1 MRYPPGMGHLQ
12 KLAWEVGVP
21 ERSLRRAVSAG
32 TLRCR
37 RPSPRR
43 LEVDAAERAYLRSH
57 WELLARL
64 RAVLRTEPNVRFAA
78 IFGSLARGDER
89 ADSDLD
95 LVVEFGRRDRPG
107 RTRLIGK
114 LEAASGRRVQM
125 LHLRDLE
132 ECAADLLGEVVLEGR
147 VLVDR
152 DERWSG
158 LLGERRRI
166 FRRAKQADEHLQAAE
181 RKAIARFERAAA
193 SS

>member
-1 MRYPPGMGHLQ
+1 MYYALEMGHLQ
-12 KLAWEVGVP
+12 KLAWEVGAP

-32 TLRCR
+32 TLHCR
-37 RPSPRR
+37 RPTPRR

-95 LVVEFGRRDRPG
+95 IVVEFRRRDRRG
-107 RTRLIGK
+107 RIRLMGK
-114 LEAASGRRVQM
+114 LEAVAERRVQM

-132 ECAADLLGEVVLEGR
+132 ESAPDLLGEILLEGR

-152 DERWSG
+152 GDRWPG
-158 LLGERRRI
+158 LLRRRRQI
-166 FRRAKQADEHLQAAE
+166 FQRAKQADERLQAAE
-181 RKAIARFERAAA
+181 RRAIALFARDAA

>member
-1 MRYPPGMGHLQ
+1 MGHLQ

-21 ERSLRRAVSAG
+21 ERSLRRAVSVG

-37 RPSPRR
+37 RPTPRR
-43 LEVDAAERAYLRSH
+43 LEVDATERAYLRSH
-57 WELLARL
+57 WALLAQL

-95 LVVEFGRRDRPG
+95 LVIEFRRRDRRG
-107 RTRLIGK
+107 RIRLAGK
-114 LEAASGRRVQM
+114 LEAVSKRRVQM

-132 ECAADLLGEVVLEGR
+132 ECAPDLLGAIVLEGR

-152 DERWSG
+152 DERWPG
-158 LLGERRRI
+158 LLRRRQQI
-166 FRRAKQADEHLQAAE
+166 FQRAKQENEQLQAAE
-181 RKAIARFERAAA
+181 RKAIARFARAAA

>member
-1 MRYPPGMGHLQ
+1 MGHLQ

-32 TLRCR
+32 TLRCK
-37 RPSPRR
+37 RPTPRR
-43 LEVDAAERAYLRSH
+43 LEVDAAERVYLRSH

-95 LVVEFGRRDRPG
+95 LVVEFGRRDRRG
-107 RTRLIGK
+107 RARLAGK

-132 ECAADLLGEVVLEGR
+132 ECAPDLLREVILEGR

-152 DERWSG
+152 DERWPG
-158 LLGERRRI
+158 LLGKRRRI
-166 FRRAKQADEHLQAAE
+166 FQRAKRADEQLQAAE

>member
-1 MRYPPGMGHLQ
+1 M
-12 KLAWEVGVP
+12 
-21 ERSLRRAVSAG
+21 RRAVSAG

-43 LEVDAAERAYLRSH
+43 LEIDAAERAYLRSH

-95 LVVEFGRRDRPG
+95 LVVEFGRRDRRG
-107 RTRLIGK
+107 RTRLAGK
-114 LEAASGRRVQM
+114 MEAASGRRVQM

-132 ECAADLLGEVVLEGR
+132 ECAPDLLGEVVLEGR

-152 DERWSG
+152 DGCWPG
-158 LLGERRRI
+158 LRGEQRQI
-166 FRRAKQADEHLQAAE
+166 FQRAKLADEQLQAAE

>member
-1 MRYPPGMGHLQ
+1 MDYPLGVGHLQ

-43 LEVDAAERAYLRSH
+43 LEVSAAERAYLRNH

-64 RAVLRTEPNVRFAA
+64 RAVLRTEPNVGFAA

-95 LVVEFGRRDRPG
+95 LAVEFRQRDRRG
-107 RTRLIGK
+107 RNRLAGK

-125 LHLRDLE
+125 LHLRDIE
-132 ECAADLLGEVVLEGR
+132 ECAPDLLREIVLEGR

-152 DERWSG
+152 DKRWPG
-158 LLGERRRI
+158 LLRERRQI
-166 FRRAKQADEHLQAAE
+166 LQRAKQADKQLQAAE

>member
-1 MRYPPGMGHLQ
+1 MHYPPGMGHLL

-21 ERSLRRAVSAG
+21 ERSLRRAVSTG

-37 RPSPRR
+37 RPTPRR
-43 LEVDAAERAYLRSH
+43 LEVDATERDYLRSH
-57 WELLARL
+57 WVLLAQL
-64 RAVLRTEPNVRFAA
+64 RDVLRTEPNVRFAV

-95 LVVEFGRRDRPG
+95 LVVEFRQRDRRG
-107 RTRLIGK
+107 RIRLAGK
-114 LEAASGRRVQM
+114 LEAVSERRVQM

-132 ECAADLLGEVVLEGR
+132 ECAPDLLGEVVLEGR

-152 DERWSG
+152 DECWPG
-158 LLGERRRI
+158 LLRRRQQI
-166 FRRAKQADEHLQAAE
+166 FQRAKQADEQLQAAE
-181 RKAIARFERAAA
+181 RKAIARFARAAA

>member
-1 MRYPPGMGHLQ
+1 VGHLQ

-21 ERSLRRAVSAG
+21 ERSLRRAVSTG

-57 WELLARL
+57 WELLAQL

-95 LVVEFGRRDRPG
+95 LVVEFGQRDRRG
-107 RTRLIGK
+107 RNRLAGK

-125 LHLRDLE
+125 LHLLDLE
-132 ECAADLLGEVVLEGR
+132 EWAPDLLREVVLEGR

-152 DERWSG
+152 DERWAG
-158 LLGERRRI
+158 LLRERRRI
-166 FRRAKQADEHLQAAE
+166 FQRAKQADEQLQAAE

-193 SS
+193 ASR